1 MREADPGTA
10 QPKAMAPPAEPAGS
24 AVRAMRLWRAL
35 ALALAV
41 LIAGLVF
48 GAYSQ
53 PELLLNYS
61 GLRYCG

>member
-1 MREADPGTA
+1 MLDAKHGHA
-10 QPKAMAPPAEPAGS
+10 HHGAMDTPAELSSTPAK
-24 AVRAMRLWRAL
+24 ALRVWRAL
-35 ALALAV
+35 ALALAA
-41 LIAGLVF
+41 LIAVLVF

>member
-1 MREADPGTA
+1 MLDAEQSLAHHVAVDTPAESPGTTA
-10 QPKAMAPPAEPAGS
+10 RTL
-24 AVRAMRLWRAL
+24 RAWRAL
-35 ALALAV
+35 ALALAA
-41 LIAGLVF
+41 LIAVVIF

>member
-1 MREADPGTA
+1 MIDAERGDVQPGAGEASAKSSDTTA
-10 QPKAMAPPAEPAGS
+10 KALR
-24 AVRAMRLWRAL
+24 VWRTL
-35 ALALAV
+35 ALVLAV
-41 LIAGLVF
+41 LIVAFIF

>member
-1 MREADPGTA
+1 MLDAEQGQALHSAMDTPAESPGTTA
-10 QPKAMAPPAEPAGS
+10 KALR
-24 AVRAMRLWRAL
+24 VWRAL
-35 ALALAV
+35 ALALVALVVV
-41 LIAGLVF
+41 LAF

>member
-1 MREADPGTA
+1 MLDAEQGQALHGAMDTPAESPGTTA
-10 QPKAMAPPAEPAGS
+10 KALR
-24 AVRAMRLWRAL
+24 VWRAL
-35 ALALAV
+35 ALVLAV
-41 LIAGLVF
+41 LIVALVF

>member
-1 MREADPGTA
+1 MLDAEHGLA
-10 QPKAMAPPAEPAGS
+10 QHGAMDTPAESPDKA
-24 AVRAMRLWRAL
+24 ARALRVWRAL

-41 LIAGLVF
+41 LIAVLVV